1 MKAVRIHTYGDNE
14 VLSYED
20 APRLSPVPQMC
31 VRVHAERVSAVA
43 GALTALVIVMP
54 ATAVAQAPD
63 TPRTAWGAPDLGGIW
78 DYSSLTPMARPPQFK
93 DQAVLTEEES
103 AAFLGQ
109 QVAFWEN
116 LDDDKTVPGNEVP
129 SSVFQDA
136 GTTVVADRRSS
147 LIIDPPTGRRP
158 PMVEGG
164 ATRAAAIRSSYGRQP
179 FDSHHDFGLMDRC
192 LGTIGFPIVPGPYN
206 NNVQI
211 FQTPDH
217 VAILAESMHF
227 ARIIPLD
234 GRPQSGLSQFGGDGR
249 GHWDGDTLVVESSNF
264 DGELTMIGTEP
275 QRLIE
280 RFTRQGDTIQYEL
293 TVDDPEMW
301 ATTWT
306 ARVPI
311 QKTVGPLFEY
321 ACHEGNYG
329 LENML
334 HIARA
339 RDRAPI
345 AESR

>member
-1 MKAVRIHTYGDNE
+1 MTGTRMSVGASALAGLLTV
-14 VLSYED
+14 
-20 APRLSPVPQMC
+20 
-31 VRVHAERVSAVA
+31 VS
-43 GALTALVIVMP
+43 GN
-54 ATAVAQAPD
+54 AVAQAPD

-78 DYSSLTPMARPPQFK
+78 DYSSLTPMVRPPQFK
-93 DQAVLTEEES
+93 DQAVLSEEEA
-103 AAFLGQ
+103 AAFLRQ
-109 QVAFWEN
+109 QVAFWDN

-129 SSVFQDA
+129 SVVFQDA
-136 GTTVVADRRSS
+136 GSTVVADRRSS
-147 LIIDPPTGRRP
+147 LIIDPPTGRHP

-164 ATRAAAIRSSYGRQP
+164 AARAAAVRSSYGRQP
-179 FDSHHDFGLMDRC
+179 FNSYVDYGLMDRC

-227 ARIIPLD
+227 ARIIPLNR
-234 GRPQSGLSQFGGDGR
+234 RPQSGLPQFGGDGR
-249 GHWDGDTLVVESSNF
+249 GHWEGDTLVVESSNF

-280 RFTRQGDTIQYEL
+280 RFTRQGDTMQYEL
-293 TVDDPEMW
+293 TVDDPEIW
-301 ATTWT
+301 ETTWT
-306 ARVPI
+306 ARVPM
-311 QKTVGPLFEY
+311 QQSDGPLFEY

-334 HIARA
+334 RIARA
-339 RDRAPI
+339 QDRAAT